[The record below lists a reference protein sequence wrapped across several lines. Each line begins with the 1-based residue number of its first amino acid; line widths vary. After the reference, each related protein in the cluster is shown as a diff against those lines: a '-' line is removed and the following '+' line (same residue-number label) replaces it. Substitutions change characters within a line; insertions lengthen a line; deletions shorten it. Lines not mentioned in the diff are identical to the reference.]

1 MICNNWACYT
11 KINIIPCFNVFSQKI
26 FIPLVKSSGQV
37 AQIFCLIMLGGEILF
52 DLDLVQCVGRIC
64 TLRLKLRT
72 KQGARSQDDKD
83 LYVFLYPWHWQL
95 PPVVVPQQTLCS
107 LGMVLPQG
115 HVLLCPEL
123 SWPLEAEPEQA
134 RRPWT
139 GTRFL
144 LPESSKTCVHI

>member
-72 KQGARSQDDKD
+72 KQGAKMTRIYMYFFIPDTGSCHLWLYHSRPCALLAWYFHRGTFFSARSWAG
-83 LYVFLYPWHWQL
+83 PWRQ
-95 PPVVVPQQTLCS
+95 S
-107 LGMVLPQG
+107 LSRQG
-115 HVLLCPEL
+115 D
-123 SWPLEAEPEQA
+123 PEQA
-134 RRPWT
+134 PDFFFQKALKPVST
-139 GTRFL
+139 FN
-144 LPESSKTCVHI
+144 